1 MTPARWR
8 LYHARMDLSG
18 RVAVVTGA
26 SSGIGLASA
35 QHLAREGVAV
45 VLGARRKERLDEA
58 VRDIRSAGGRAESA
72 VIDVT
77 SEGDVKRLV
86 QHGVDVF
93 GRVDIMIC
101 NAGFGYYGTVEET
114 PVDIMR
120 RMMEVNFM
128 GTFYGARAALPLFRA
143 QNSGHLIIVSSIV
156 GQRGIG
162 QMSGYSAT
170 KAAQVGFA
178 ESLRTEFSGT
188 PIAVSVVFPVS
199 TETEF
204 RSAMR
209 RDFGH
214 SVTGLGP
221 KQSVDDVARAIVACV
236 RKPKPEV
243 YPHGKSRALTV
254 VNAVAPGLT
263 DKVVRRY
270 GRRRE
275 DH

>member
-1 MTPARWR
+1 
-8 LYHARMDLSG
+8 MDLSG
-18 RVAVVTGA
+18 RVAAITGA

-35 QHLAREGVAV
+35 QHLAPEGVAV
-45 VLGARRKERLDEA
+45 VLGARRKDRLDDA
-58 VRDIRSAGGRAESA
+58 VRDIRIAGGRADSA
-72 VIDVT
+72 IMDVT
-77 SEGDVKRLV
+77 SEIDVRGLV
-86 QHGVDVF
+86 QRAVDSF
-93 GRVDIMIC
+93 GRLDIMIC

-114 PVDIMR
+114 PVEVMQ
-120 RMMEVNFM
+120 RMMDVNFM
-128 GTFYGARAALPLFRA
+128 GTFFGARAALPLFRA

-188 PIAVSVVFPVS
+188 AIAVSVVFPVS
-199 TETEF
+199 TETDF

-209 RDFGH
+209 RDYGH
-214 SVTGLGP
+214 SVSGLGP

-236 RKPKPEV
+236 RKPKAEV
-243 YPHGKSRALTV
+243 YPHAMSRALTV

-275 DH
+275 D

>member
-1 MTPARWR
+1 
-8 LYHARMDLSG
+8 MDLSG
-18 RVAVVTGA
+18 RVAAITGA
-26 SSGIGLASA
+26 SSGIGLATA
-35 QHLAREGVAV
+35 QHLARAEVAV
-45 VLGARRKERLDEA
+45 VLGARRKERLDDA
-58 VRDIRSAGGRAESA
+58 VRDIRTAGGRADSA
-72 VIDVT
+72 IMDVT
-77 SEGDVKRLV
+77 SEIDVKRLV
-86 QHGVDVF
+86 QQAVESF
-93 GRVDIMIC
+93 GHLDIMIC
-101 NAGFGYYGTVEET
+101 NAGFGFYGTVEET
-114 PVDIMR
+114 PVEVMQL
-120 RMMEVNFM
+120 MMDVNFM
-128 GTFYGARAALPLFRA
+128 GTFFGARAALPLFSA

-209 RDFGH
+209 RDYGQ
-214 SVTGLGP
+214 SVSGLGP

-236 RKPKPEV
+236 RKPKAEV
-243 YPHGKSRALTV
+243 YPHAKSRALTV

-275 DH
+275 G

>member
-243 YPHGKSRALTV
+243 YPHRKSRALTV